1 MEDCIKT
8 PVETLMP
15 EAAVYLLPVT
25 MSDGDP
31 RLVLPEYNLE
41 IFCKIKHFVVE
52 NKRTARRFL
61 KKVNKSINI
70 DSLSLVELSE
80 HTPDADIPSMLEPI
94 VSGQAVGVMSEAGCP
109 AVADP
114 GAALVALAQA
124 ENLKV
129 IPLVGPSSILLA
141 LMASGFSGQNFSFN
155 GYLPID
161 DGARRNTLLN
171 LENLTRRNGSAQI
184 FIETPYRNNKL
195 LKFLT
200 DTLRPD
206 TLLCVASDITDPEA
220 ELIVT
225 RPIAQWKKCD
235 YDYSKKPAI
244 FLISAPQ
251 NFSSRNSNRKS
262 K

>member
-1 MEDCIKT
+1 MELRKLE
-8 PVETLMP
+8 PAL
-15 EAAVYLLPVT
+15 YLLPVGL
-25 MSDGDP
+25 SDASP
-31 RLVLPEYNLE
+31 SEVLPAFNLQILTE
-41 IFCKIKHFVVE
+41 IKHLVVE
-52 NKRTARRFL
+52 NIRTARRWL
-61 KKVNKSINI
+61 KRCNRDI
-70 DSLSLVELSE
+70 DIDAISFCELNE
-80 HTPDADIPSMLEPI
+80 HTDLREISVFLDPLRRGLP
-94 VSGQAVGVMSEAGCP
+94 VGVMSEAGCP

-161 DGARRNTLLN
+161 DGARRNVLLN

-225 RPIAQWKKCD
+225 RPVAQWKKCD

-251 NFSSRNSNRKS
+251 NFSSRTNNRKS

>member
-1 MEDCIKT
+1 MELRKLE
-8 PVETLMP
+8 PAL
-15 EAAVYLLPVT
+15 YLLPVGL
-25 MSDGDP
+25 SDASP
-31 RLVLPEYNLE
+31 SEVLPAFNLQILTE
-41 IFCKIKHFVVE
+41 IKHLVVE
-52 NKRTARRFL
+52 NVRTARRWL
-61 KKVNKSINI
+61 KRCNRDI
-70 DSLSLVELSE
+70 DIDAISFCELNE
-80 HTPDADIPSMLEPI
+80 HTDLREISAFLDPLRRGLP
-94 VSGQAVGVMSEAGCP
+94 VGVMSEAGCP

-161 DGARRNTLLN
+161 DGARRNALLS

-200 DTLRPD
+200 ETLRPD

-220 ELIVT
+220 ELILT
-225 RPIAQWKKCD
+225 RPVAQWKKCD

>member
-1 MEDCIKT
+1 MELRKLE
-8 PVETLMP
+8 PAL
-15 EAAVYLLPVT
+15 YLLPVGL
-25 MSDGDP
+25 SDASP
-31 RLVLPEYNLE
+31 SEVLPAFNLQILTE
-41 IFCKIKHFVVE
+41 IKHLVVE
-52 NKRTARRFL
+52 NVRTARRWL
-61 KKVNKSINI
+61 KRCNRDI
-70 DSLSLVELSE
+70 DIDAISFCELNE
-80 HTPDADIPSMLEPI
+80 HTDLREISVFLDPLR
-94 VSGQAVGVMSEAGCP
+94 SGLPVGVMSEAGCP

-141 LMASGFSGQNFSFN
+141 LMASGFSGQNFTFN

-161 DGARRNTLLN
+161 DGARRNVLLN

-220 ELIVT
+220 EHIVT
-225 RPIAQWKKCD
+225 RPIARWKKCD

-251 NFSSRNSNRKS
+251 NFSSRTNNRKS